1 MRRLVID
8 LSEDRPIFSLP
19 EWVAEQIRAALPA
32 GWETVVVDAS
42 ATSAGDGGNTAS
54 PAALAAVRD
63 AEVYLG
69 FGVPPELVRAGRGLR
84 WVHTG
89 SAGVSGSLTPELL
102 ARDILFTNSAGIHGP
117 PVAETVIAYLLYF
130 ARGLDHAIVAQR
142 DRSWDRSALDAATSP
157 VRELGRSTVGIVG
170 LGGIGRNVARRAAA
184 LGARVLAVRRTG
196 ASVDGLEGVELL
208 TGADGLMRLLEAS
221 DHVVVTVP
229 ETPET
234 RGLMGAESIDRMR
247 RDAVLVNV
255 GRGGVVDE
263 EALAAA
269 LVAGRIRGA
278 ALDVFAVEPLP
289 ADHPLRDAPNLLI
302 TPHMSSYTHHFWER
316 EARLILDNI
325 GRYLGGRPLLNVVDW
340 RAGY

>member
-19 EWVAEQIRAALPA
+19 AWVVDQVRGALPA
-32 GWETVVVDAS
+32 DWEVVDVDAA
-42 ATSAGDGGNTAS
+42 ATAAGDGGSVAS
-54 PAALAAVRD
+54 PAALEAVRS

-69 FGVPPELVRAGRGLR
+69 FGVPAELVRAGPRLR
-84 WVHTG
+84 WVHSG
-89 SAGVSGSLTPELL
+89 SAGVGASLTPELID
-102 ARDILFTNSAGIHGP
+102 RDILFTNSAGIHGP

-130 ARGLDHAIVAQR
+130 ARGLDQAIAAQQR
-142 DRSWDRSALDAATSP
+142 RAWDRSTLDTADSP

-170 LGGIGRNVARRAAA
+170 LGGIGQNVARRAAA

-196 ASVDGLEGVELL
+196 TGGGVDGVELL
-208 TGADGLMRLLEAS
+208 TGAAALTRLIEAS
-221 DHVVVTVP
+221 DYLVLSVP
-229 ETPET
+229 ETTET
-234 RGLMGAESIDRMR
+234 RGLMDAAAIGRMR

-278 ALDVFAVEPLP
+278 ALDVFGVEPLP

-302 TPHMSSYTHHFWER
+302 TPHISSYTHHFWER
-316 EARLILDNI
+316 ETSLIVDNI
-325 GRYLGGRPLLNVVDW
+325 RRYLVGASLLNVVDT